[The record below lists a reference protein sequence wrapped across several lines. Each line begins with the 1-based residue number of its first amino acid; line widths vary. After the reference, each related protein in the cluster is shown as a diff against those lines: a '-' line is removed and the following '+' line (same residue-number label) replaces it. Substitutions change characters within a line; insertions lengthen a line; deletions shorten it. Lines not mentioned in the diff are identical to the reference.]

1 MSFETVPPNA
11 DITVGG
17 PAESR
22 HPVARG
28 TALPPW
34 SGGTASNP
42 GAALVTGGG
51 RRVGRAI
58 ALALAGKGYDIAL
71 HYSSSRMG
79 AEEAAEEIRA
89 LGRKVAL
96 FPCDLARDG
105 ERAGLIETV
114 ANACP
119 DLRVLVNCAGVFK
132 PGRLKETTEEL
143 FDFHFAVNLRAPF
156 FLSRDFA
163 RRVEKG
169 QIVNVVDTNVA
180 REFTAFFSYTLS
192 KKALF
197 ELTRMAAK
205 DLAPGIRVNAV
216 CPGDVLP
223 PAGADA
229 SFLSR
234 KAAEIPAQIPGHPD
248 YVAAAVLFLLESP
261 FITGECLFVDG
272 GEHLR

>member
-1 MSFETVPPNA
+1 VTCLGS
-11 DITVGG
+11 
-17 PAESR
+17 
-22 HPVARG
+22 
-28 TALPPW
+28 
-34 SGGTASNP
+34 
-42 GAALVTGGG
+42 ALVTGGG

-58 ALALAGKGYDIAL
+58 ALALARKGYDIAL
-71 HYSSSRMG
+71 HYSSSRTG
-79 AEEAAEEIRA
+79 ADEAADEIRD
-89 LGRKVAL
+89 LGRKVTL
-96 FPCDLARDG
+96 FPCDLSRDA
-105 ERAGLIETV
+105 ERSKLVPA
-114 ANACP
+114 AADAFP
-119 DLRVLVNCAGVFK
+119 DLHVLVNCAGVFT

-143 FDFHFAVNLRAPF
+143 FDYHFAVNLRAPF

-169 QIVNVVDTNVA
+169 QIVNIVDTNVA

-223 PAGADA
+223 PPGEDG
-229 SFLSR
+229 SFLAR

-248 YVAAAVLFLLESP
+248 YIAAAVLFLLESP